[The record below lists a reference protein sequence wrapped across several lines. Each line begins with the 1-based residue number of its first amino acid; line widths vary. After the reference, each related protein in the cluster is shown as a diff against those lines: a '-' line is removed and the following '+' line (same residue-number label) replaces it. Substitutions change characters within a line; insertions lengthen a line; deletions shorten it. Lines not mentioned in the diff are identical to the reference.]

1 MSLQATCRMKLASLI
16 HGSQQ
21 IAPIEG
27 RMRLA
32 QIFGFAAREPAARV
46 NQAPTAAGVRSAT
59 AVLNR
64 GRVCRGRPVGCA
76 GVRTRPPTSPPIPCP
91 ERIPLTAGGTE
102 SDVGHNLIRILAV
115 GAASAFG
122 IGVAAG
128 PVHADPEP
136 TFIVGTI
143 RNDWLVGTRHNDV
156 ILARPGNDFLFGRR
170 GDDFCVA
177 TGATT

>member
-1 MSLQATCRMKLASLI
+1 M
-16 HGSQQ
+16 
-21 IAPIEG
+21 E
-27 RMRLA
+27 
-32 QIFGFAAREPAARV
+32 
-46 NQAPTAAGVRSAT
+46 
-59 AVLNR
+59 
-64 GRVCRGRPVGCA
+64 
-76 GVRTRPPTSPPIPCP
+76 
-91 ERIPLTAGGTE
+91 
-102 SDVGHNLIRILAV
+102 HNLIRILAV

-170 GDDFCVA
+170 GDDILRGNRGNDVIRAWGPLGHSGRDILGGGADA
-177 TGATT
+177 TSASATPVTCSSTARSSASALADQV